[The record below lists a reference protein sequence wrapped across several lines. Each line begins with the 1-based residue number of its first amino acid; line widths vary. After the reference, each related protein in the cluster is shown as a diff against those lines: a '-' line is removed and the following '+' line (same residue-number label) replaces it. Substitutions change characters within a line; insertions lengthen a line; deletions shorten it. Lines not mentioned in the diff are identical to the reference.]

1 MATFNNTFNF
11 KSVGNDEALA
21 KFLEDYDA
29 SAVER
34 IKAQFEQVPNR
45 EKVLMWKRK
54 PVTVELQ
61 MPDAF
66 TSLPQSAQ
74 DVLKQFIADF
84 VRSQYLDNFEEVGAH
99 DWETI
104 EKAIASSGRRGTVK
118 LEIPAEV
125 LKAMASSFGAFIT
138 SAKGNAKAGEAL
150 ASLLLKKCTVNAFK
164 RYVGEASDL
173 AFDRVEAMLTQ
184 WAEWVAVNDAD
195 NADDC
200 AAVYEMAT
208 RNILRN
214 RKVEVVSVMDILA

>member
-1 MATFNNTFNF
+1 MATFTNTFNF
-11 KSVGNDEALA
+11 KSIGNDEALA

-34 IKAQFEQVPNR
+34 IRSQFEQVPNR
-45 EKVLMWKRK
+45 EKVLNWKRK
-54 PVTVELQ
+54 PVTAEMQ

-66 TSLPQSAQ
+66 ASLPPSAQ

-84 VRSQYLDNFEEVGAH
+84 VRSQYLDNFEEIGAH

-104 EKAIASSGRRGTVK
+104 EKAIASSGRRGAVK

-125 LKAMASSFGAFIT
+125 LKAMASSFAAFIT

-150 ASLLLKKCTVNAFK
+150 ASLLLKKFTVNAFK

-184 WAEWVAVNDAD
+184 WAEWVAANDAD

-208 RNILRN
+208 RCIARN
-214 RKVEVVSVMDILA
+214 RKTEIVSVMDILA